1 MKYKNSEKE
10 LVVIGGSQVYK
21 TALPYVDKMVISLM
35 EGDYEGDTYFPEF
48 DVNDFDVESKE
59 EKEGF
64 TVYTLIR
71 KEK

>member
-1 MKYKNSEKE
+1 
-10 LVVIGGSQVYK
+10 
-21 TALPYVDKMVISLM
+21 MVISLM

-48 DVNDFDVESKE
+48 DENDFDVESKE